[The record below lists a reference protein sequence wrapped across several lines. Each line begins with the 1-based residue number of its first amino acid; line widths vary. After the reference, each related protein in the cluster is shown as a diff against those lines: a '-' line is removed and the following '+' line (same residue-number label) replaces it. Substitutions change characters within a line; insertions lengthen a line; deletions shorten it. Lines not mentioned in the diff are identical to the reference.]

1 MQNREEIDQIAIFTN
16 KDGDVRVNVKLET
29 EMVWLTQ
36 NQIAELFEKDR
47 SVITKH
53 IRNILK
59 EEELDASVCAKFAH
73 TSSDGKV
80 YKTNYYNLDMI
91 ISVGYRVNSKRG
103 IEFRRWANTV
113 LKDYLIK
120 GYSINE
126 QKLDTKKI
134 SELQQTIDLLSSTLI
149 NQNLVESEGIEVLS
163 VIKNYAKTWDILIKY
178 DEDRLETPNSRQLD
192 ISKLSYDTAISA
204 ITSIKQDLHSK
215 GETVTLFG
223 NEKDNSLQGILGS
236 IYQTFDGTDLYPS
249 LEEKAAHLIYFVI
262 KNHPFNDGNKRIG

>member
-134 SELQQTIDLLSSTLI
+134 SELQNILSEPPSLLSLDTNQFHQRFGKYYLI
-149 NQNLVESEGIEVLS
+149 YLA
-163 VIKNYAKTWDILIKY
+163 KNY
-178 DEDRLETPNSRQLD
+178 
-192 ISKLSYDTAISA
+192 
-204 ITSIKQDLHSK
+204 
-215 GETVTLFG
+215 LFH
-223 NEKDNSLQGILGS
+223 
-236 IYQTFDGTDLYPS
+236 YQTT
-249 LEEKAAHLIYFVI
+249 
-262 KNHPFNDGNKRIG
+262 